1 LHQIDAEASARFAQE
16 ADRVT
21 HLLDRGVQIT
31 DRSPGSRSTAR
42 GRGNLYHG

>member
-21 HLLDRGVQIT
+21 HLLDRGVQIS
-31 DRSPGSRSTAR
+31 DRAPGSRAR
-42 GRGNLYHG
+42 GRVNLYYG